1 MSATTRGLISFMY
14 LDNYGTHVNTLPVN
28 VSCKGNVSLEIRLR
42 WQAKEMYAQCFSLFK
57 STTHKTK
64 ISKKFQHQNE

>member
-28 VSCKGNVSLEIRLR
+28 VSCKGNVSLGTQTYFRLSLVFDEDAILR
-42 WQAKEMYAQCFSLFK
+42 RRQATAGNTSALAG
-57 STTHKTK
+57 
-64 ISKKFQHQNE
+64 